1 EMLDGRRYCFG
12 GMKVGPTVRICFF
25 SSVVPVDVESAAAG
39 AAGGGVAA
47 VGPAGVAPFLAV
59 GDVRPL
65 GCARC
70 CIRFALSSVTMISP
84 CCSTAA
90 LSSTDF
96 SASDQVWPAAL
107 QAQDGLNSV
116 RNLNAFGSD
125 VYVWPPI
132 ETAWLMSS
140 PGLR

>member
-1 EMLDGRRYCFG
+1 
-12 GMKVGPTVRICFF
+12 MKVGPTVRIL
-25 SSVVPVDVESAAAG
+25 SLSAAVAVVS
-39 AAGGGVAA
+39 AGGGAVPDGVAA
-47 VGPAGVAPFLAV
+47 VPAGAAPFLGGGAPF
-59 GDVRPL
+59 D
-65 GCARC
+65 CARC
-70 CIRFALSSVTMISP
+70 CIRFALSSVTMMSP

-125 VYVWPPI
+125 
-132 ETAWLMSS
+132 E
-140 PGLR
+140 

>member
-1 EMLDGRRYCFG
+1 
-12 GMKVGPTVRICFF
+12 MKVGPTVRIGFF
-25 SSVVPVDVESAAAG
+25 SPAALVASAAG
-39 AAGGGVAA
+39 ADVSGAGGAVA
-47 VGPAGVAPFLAV
+47 VVLVGVAPFLAA
-59 GDVRPL
+59 GAPFAGC

-70 CIRFALSSVTMISP
+70 CIFLALSSVTMMSP

-116 RNLNAFGSD
+116 RNLNAFGSA
-125 VYVWPPI
+125 
-132 ETAWLMSS
+132 E
-140 PGLR
+140 